1 MKIWC
6 YNMNMSTLTNF
17 NNKEGNKMP
26 EIIQI
31 TKLAIRLDDTGELKE
46 LPYEYVYEFHGNF
59 TIVGKNECEG
69 IINSEGIEIAPVK
82 YPKGLWNFLSCY
94 DNIIKVDGNI
104 AIVEKNEKYG
114 LINIEKR
121 EEIIP
126 LGLKGK
132 EFLEKLRE
140 FPN

>member
-1 MKIWC
+1 MFFTVYATYFIQQFF
-6 YNMNMSTLTNF
+6 NLGTLCTD
-17 NNKEGNKMP
+17 
-26 EIIQI
+26 I
-31 TKLAIRLDDTGELKE
+31 TVVDFD
-46 LPYEYVYEFHGNF
+46 
-59 TIVGKNECEG
+59 
-69 IINSEGIEIAPVK
+69 APVK
-82 YPKGLWNFLSCY
+82 YPKGLWDFLSRY
-94 DNIIKVDGNI
+94 DNIIEVDGNI
-104 AIVEKNEKYG
+104 AIVEENERYG

>member
-1 MKIWC
+1 
-6 YNMNMSTLTNF
+6 
-17 NNKEGNKMP
+17 MP

-31 TKLAIRLDDTGELKE
+31 TKLAIRLDDTGKLKE

-59 TIVGKNECEG
+59 AIVGKNECEG
-69 IINSEGIEIAPVK
+69 IIDSKGIEIAPVK
-82 YPKGLWNFLSCY
+82 YPKGLWDFLSCY
-94 DNIIKVDGNI
+94 DNIIEVDGNI
-104 AIVEKNEKYG
+104 AIVEKNERYG

>member
-1 MKIWC
+1 
-6 YNMNMSTLTNF
+6 
-17 NNKEGNKMP
+17 MP

-59 TIVGKNECEG
+59 AIVGKNECEG
-69 IINSEGIEIAPVK
+69 IIDSKGIEIAPVK
-82 YPKGLWNFLSCY
+82 YPKELWNFLSCY

-104 AIVEKNEKYG
+104 AIVEKNERYG